1 MTRPAGDWRVGDHAA
16 ELDGLIAE
24 ATVDAHDRDEQL
36 VGFATMIE
44 EHLGLPFETEVLGV
58 KVTVEDV
65 RQNPAGQLVA
75 VCRKGRLRQ
84 PIGLLELP
92 LPDPSPGGARWVA
105 AYRLWAER

>member
-1 MTRPAGDWRVGDHAA
+1 MTRPAGNRRAGYPAA
-16 ELDGLIAE
+16 EFDELIAD
-24 ATVDAHDRDEQL
+24 ATVDAHGQEEQL

-58 KVTVEDV
+58 TVTVVDV
-65 RQNPAGQLVA
+65 RQNPAGHLVA

-92 LPDPSPGGARWVA
+92 LPDPPPDGAQWVA
-105 AYRLWAER
+105 AYRRWAER